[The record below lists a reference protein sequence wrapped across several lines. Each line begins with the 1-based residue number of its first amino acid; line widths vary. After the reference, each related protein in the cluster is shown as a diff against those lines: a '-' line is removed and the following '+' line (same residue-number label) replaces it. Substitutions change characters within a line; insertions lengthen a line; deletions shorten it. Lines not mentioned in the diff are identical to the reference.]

1 MLTKGE
7 AARAEG
13 LLLVSSIAMDC
24 FIVSMSIESSV
35 DSVLGAGARVGAG
48 GCGQSH
54 AHAEASVL

>member
-1 MLTKGE
+1 MLNKGE

-13 LLLVSSIAMDC
+13 LLWVSSIAMNC

-35 DSVLGAGARVGAG
+35 DSVLEAGARVGAG

-54 AHAEASVL
+54 ARAEASVL